1 MLLAFFTSGAET
13 LKWNTRINPDEK
25 QAPARPCVVVKL

>member
-13 LKWNTRINPDEK
+13 LKWNTRINPDER
-25 QAPARPCVVVKL
+25 QAPLDLVSL